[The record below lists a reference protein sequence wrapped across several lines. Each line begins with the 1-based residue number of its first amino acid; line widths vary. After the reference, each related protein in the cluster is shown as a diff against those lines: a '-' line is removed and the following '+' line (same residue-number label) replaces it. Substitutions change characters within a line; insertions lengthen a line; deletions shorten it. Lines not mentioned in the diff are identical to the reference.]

1 MNSGYVNMQI
11 MSIWW
16 VGFVEIKKIYKTQ
29 ANQEIIMSHTNMER
43 QPIVLTNDN
52 FQMFLYSV
60 RSLNNRVKN

>member
-1 MNSGYVNMQI
+1 MNSGYVKMQI

-29 ANQEIIMSHTNMER
+29 ANQEIIMSHKNMER
-43 QPIVLTNDN
+43 QPIVLTNDDL
-52 FQMFLYSV
+52 QMFLYSV